1 MILQERIEL
10 MHELGEHIKAGDEF
24 LEALMK
30 RTEFNNAWL
39 TFDNQQKAL
48 DAIVE
53 QFLQKEILTKWANR
67 YPIQNEVKRKK
78 VGIVMAGNIPLVGFH
93 DLLSVFIS
101 GHTSMIKLSEKD
113 KFVLP
118 YLIQLLEKK
127 DERAS
132 PYFEIVE
139 KLNGF
144 DAVVATGSNNTA
156 RYFEDYFGKYP
167 NIIRRNRNG
176 VAVLNGNES
185 HEEMVA
191 LGQDIFAYFGLGC
204 RNVSKL
210 YLPEGFKFNPLLEAL
225 HEYKDIVRHSKYK
238 NNFDYNYAIFLLNK
252 VKYQANGCIIMV
264 ENEALPSSIA
274 TLHYS
279 FYKNEDELRVELLSK
294 QDQIQCI
301 TTQMQ
306 LGDIPS
312 FPLGMAQSPAIDD
325 YADGVDTLA
334 FLSRL

>member
-10 MHELGEHIKAGDEF
+10 MHDLGEHIKSGDEF

-53 QFLQKEILTKWANR
+53 QFLQKEILTKWANQ
-67 YPIQNEVKRKK
+67 YPIQDEVKRKK

-127 DERAS
+127 DKRAS
-132 PYFEIVE
+132 SYFEIVDRL
-139 KLNGF
+139 KGF
-144 DAVVATGSNNTA
+144 EAVIATGSNNTA

-191 LGQDIFAYFGLGC
+191 LGQDIFTYFGLGC

-210 YLPEGFKFNPLLEAL
+210 YLPEGFEFNPLLEAL
-225 HEYKDIVRHSKYK
+225 HEYKDIVRHNKYK

-279 FYKNEDELRVELLSK
+279 FYKNEDALRVELLSK
-294 QDQIQCI
+294 QDQVQCI

>member
-10 MHELGEHIKAGDEF
+10 MHDLGEHIKSGDEF

-53 QFLQKEILTKWANR
+53 QFLQKEILTKWANQ
-67 YPIQNEVKRKK
+67 YPIQDEVKRKK

-127 DERAS
+127 DKRAS
-132 PYFEIVE
+132 SYFEIVDRL
-139 KLNGF
+139 KGF
-144 DAVVATGSNNTA
+144 EAVIATGSNNTA

-191 LGQDIFAYFGLGC
+191 LGQDIFTYFGLGC

-210 YLPEGFKFNPLLEAL
+210 YLPEGFEFKPLLEAL
-225 HEYKDIVRHSKYK
+225 HEYKDIVRHNKYK

-294 QDQIQCI
+294 QDQVQCI

>member
-10 MHELGEHIKAGDEF
+10 MHDLGEHIKSGDEF

-53 QFLQKEILTKWANR
+53 QFLQKEILTKWANQ
-67 YPIQNEVKRKK
+67 YPIQDEVKRKK

-127 DERAS
+127 DKRAS
-132 PYFEIVE
+132 SYFEIVDRL
-139 KLNGF
+139 KGF
-144 DAVVATGSNNTA
+144 EAVIATGSNNTA

-191 LGQDIFAYFGLGC
+191 LGQDIFTYFGLGC

-210 YLPEGFKFNPLLEAL
+210 YLPEGFEFNPLLEAL
-225 HEYKDIVRHSKYK
+225 HEYKDIVRHNKYK

-294 QDQIQCI
+294 QDQVQCI